1 MKQAKRNEQATQ
13 TDTFYKNKMQSMN
26 NDAAA
31 AACAIFVLFAFMCP
45 TEYAL
50 KFLFLSSFVCLLS
63 LKILTNVKKFCA

>member
-31 AACAIFVLFAFMCP
+31 AFAIFLLFAFLCP
-45 TEYAL
+45 TKYAL